1 MGGSFEIVVVLRE
14 LEVTYVWGQADAE
27 ELMTAMSRLLQM
39 RSEDSRL
46 TSVRT
51 TVVHSKGQ
59 PVALHYRNP
68 YLFTVHK
75 DDVGHTQL
83 LIADNRG
90 GERDAAEWRG

>member
-14 LEVTYVWGQADAE
+14 LEVTYVWDQADAE

-51 TVVHSKGQ
+51 TVVHVVQKANQ
-59 PVALHYRNP
+59 LHFTIAIRTYLPFIRTMWAIRNC
-68 YLFTVHK
+68 
-75 DDVGHTQL
+75 
-83 LIADNRG
+83 
-90 GERDAAEWRG
+90 